1 MDVANLDK
9 AGFTKMKETLD
20 GLFEANQ
27 LKRLENTKNP
37 ECYFESEGDLHAFL
51 KEMQSV
57 AAFPEKVGLFVAAGC
72 VESLL
77 AVLDH

>member
-1 MDVANLDK
+1 
-9 AGFTKMKETLD
+9 MKETLD

-27 LKRLENTKNP
+27 LKRLEHAKSP
-37 ECYFESEGDLHAFL
+37 ESYFESEGDLHAFL

-57 AAFPEKVGLFVAAGC
+57 AAFPEKIGLFVAAGC